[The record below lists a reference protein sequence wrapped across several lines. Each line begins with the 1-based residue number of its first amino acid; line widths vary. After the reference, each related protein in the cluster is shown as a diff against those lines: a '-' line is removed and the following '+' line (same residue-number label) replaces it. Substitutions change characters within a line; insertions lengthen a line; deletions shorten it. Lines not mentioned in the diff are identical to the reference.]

1 MMGTDK
7 IKAEVLEII
16 KTKSSLK
23 RDVFELSKERFKVLK
38 KCIHELVN
46 ELGTEI
52 DSVDPRLE
60 ISYRDLGDYYAQMT
74 IAGDTLMFALH
85 TNVFFFPDSSPH
97 WDTHYLKENV
107 GRGYCGTIQ
116 VYNFLAD
123 SVRYN
128 RQQDAGYLI
137 ARLFL
142 NAENHFFVE
151 GKKELGPMFN
161 DFIND
166 EFTEDRIMNFLS
178 AVVRHSLNFELY
190 VPNYNTV
197 SQISLGD
204 ANDLKDN
211 ISLKTGKR
219 LGFQFGID
227 EDSIEG

>member
-1 MMGTDK
+1 MDSDK
-7 IKAEVLEII
+7 IKAELLQII
-16 KTKSSLK
+16 KDKSSLK

-38 KCIHELVN
+38 KRIHDLIKELSS
-46 ELGTEI
+46 EI
-52 DSVDPRLE
+52 ESVDPRLE
-60 ISYRDLGDYYAQMT
+60 ISYKDLGDYYAQLT
-74 IAGDTLMFALH
+74 IAGDTLVFALH

-97 WDTHYLKENV
+97 WDTQYLKEKV

-123 SVRYN
+123 SVRFN
-128 RQQDAGYLI
+128 REQDAGYLI

-166 EFTEDRIMNFLS
+166 EFTEERIMDFLT

-190 VPNYNTV
+190 VPTYHTV
-197 SQISLGD
+197 SQITLGD
-204 ANDLKDN
+204 ANSLKDN
-211 ISLKTGKR
+211 IRLRTGKR
-219 LGFQFGID
+219 LGFQFGMGD
-227 EDSIEG
+227 DSIEA

>member
-1 MMGTDK
+1 MGSGK
-7 IKAEVLEII
+7 IKVEVVDII

-38 KCIHELVN
+38 QCIHEFIN
-46 ELGTEI
+46 ELSSEI
-52 DSVDPRLE
+52 GKEDSRLE
-60 ISYRDLGDYYAQMT
+60 ISYKDLGDYYAQLT

-97 WDTHYLKENV
+97 WETNYLKEKV

-128 RQQDAGYLI
+128 RQEDAGYLI

-142 NAENHFFVE
+142 NSENHFFVE
-151 GKKELGPMFN
+151 GKKEIGPMFN

-166 EFTEDRIMNFLS
+166 EFTEERIMDFLS
-178 AVVRHSLNFELY
+178 AVVRHALNFELY

-204 ANDLKDN
+204 ANSLKDN

-219 LGFQFGID
+219 LGFQFGMGD
-227 EDSIEG
+227 DSIEA

>member
-1 MMGTDK
+1 MDSDK
-7 IKAEVLEII
+7 IKDEVFDII
-16 KTKSSLK
+16 KSKSTLK

-38 KCIHELVN
+38 KCMHEFIN
-46 ELGTEI
+46 ELGI
-52 DSVDPRLE
+52 QVDAVDPRLE
-60 ISYRDLGDYYAQMT
+60 ISYRDLGDYYAQLT

-97 WDTHYLKENV
+97 WDTHYLKEKV

-123 SVRYN
+123 SVRFN
-128 RQQDAGYLI
+128 RQEDAGYLI

-161 DFIND
+161 NFIND
-166 EFTEDRIMNFLS
+166 EFTEQRIMDFLG
-178 AVVRHSLNFELY
+178 AVVRHALNFELY

-204 ANDLKDN
+204 ANSLKDN
-211 ISLKTGKR
+211 ITLKTGKR
-219 LGFQFGID
+219 LGFQFGMG
-227 EDSIEG
+227 EDSVEA